1 LNPSV
6 SEEVRYR
13 LLNYVGE
20 HPEAS
25 QRDIAVALG
34 VSLGKANYCLRA
46 LITKGL
52 IKARNFKNSRN
63 KAAYAYLLTPKG
75 IDEKINVT
83 YDFLRRKVSE
93 YEALAVE
100 IERLTEEVRRNG
112 QAGHEP
118 TQ

>member
-1 LNPSV
+1 MNPSV

-13 LLNYVGE
+13 LLNYVAE
-20 HPEAS
+20 NPEAS

-46 LITKGL
+46 LIGKGL

-83 YDFLRRKVSE
+83 YEFLRRKVRE
-93 YEALAVE
+93 YEVLAGE
-100 IERLTEEVRRNG
+100 IERLTEEVKRNG

-118 TQ
+118 NP